1 MAKQPMFSGTYTAIV
16 TPFESGKLDEEALD
30 NLVKAQIQA
39 GVDGIVPVGTTG
51 ESPTLDYEEHIH
63 VIEAVIEFAGGK
75 VKVLAG
81 TGGNS
86 TTEAIYLTK
95 AAEDAGADGS
105 LQVAPYYNK
114 PTQEGLF
121 QHFKAIAAST
131 KLPLVL
137 YSIPGRCGIEI
148 GVDTVKRLAAACKNV
163 VGIKEAGGNPDR
175 VSQLRA
181 AVGEDFAILSGDD
194 SLTLPFMV
202 VGAHGVVSV
211 ASNIIP
217 QEVAQMVKAFAM
229 GKLET
234 AQLIHQRFFPLF
246 KDLFLETNPIPI
258 KAALAMLGE
267 IEEEYR
273 LPLVPMSLK
282 NREHLKA
289 TLQQCGVL
297 KS

>member
-1 MAKQPMFSGTYTAIV
+1 MFTGTYTAIV
-16 TPFESGKLDEEALD
+16 TPFAGGKLDEEALQ
-30 NLVKAQIQA
+30 NLIQAQIKA

-63 VIEAVIEFAGGK
+63 VIEAAIDFAEGK
-75 VKVLAG
+75 IKVLAG

-95 AAEDAGADGS
+95 AAADAGADGS

-121 QHFKAIAAST
+121 EHFKAIAAAT
-131 KLPLVL
+131 ALPIVL

-148 GVDTVKRLAAACKNV
+148 GVETVRRLAESCETI
-163 VGIKEAGGNPDR
+163 VGIKEAGGSPDR
-175 VSQLRA
+175 VSQLREA
-181 AVGEDFAILSGDD
+181 LGPDFTILSGDD
-194 SLTLPFMV
+194 SLILPFMA
-202 VGAHGVVSV
+202 VGAQGVVSV

-217 QEVAQMVKAFAM
+217 REVAHMVNTFTA
-229 GKLET
+229 GKIDA
-234 AQLIHQRFFPLF
+234 AQRLHHKFFPLF
-246 KDLFLETNPIPI
+246 KALFIETNPIPV

-273 LPLVPMSLK
+273 LPLVRMSAK
-282 NREHLKA
+282 NREALKA
-289 TLQQCGVL
+289 VMQQCGVL
-297 KS
+297 K